1 MKLKYLLFLLAAVT
15 VISSCEDRGIF
26 AGGNIISETR
36 LVDDFHS
43 LDISVPAN
51 IYITQDP
58 SQDLMIET
66 HENIM
71 RVVETVVING
81 ELNISLNRNLR
92 NLETLNI
99 YISAADYERIELSG
113 AASLRS
119 EGCLNLDNLEI
130 RSSGASNLNICGQ
143 VDELRFRLSGASN
156 FRGYSM
162 EAKTVNAVVSGAS
175 NMRITA
181 EELLDVTISGASQ
194 IRYKGNP
201 QINSDISGAGSL
213 VNAN

>member
-15 VISSCEDRGIF
+15 IISSCDDRGIF
-26 AGGNIISETR
+26 AGGSIISEAR
-36 LVDDFHS
+36 SVDDFHS
-43 LDISVPAN
+43 LDISVPAHVF
-51 IYITQDP
+51 ITQDP
-58 SQDLMIET
+58 NQDLVIET
-66 HENIM
+66 HESIM
-71 RVVETVVING
+71 HVVETVVING
-81 ELNISLNRNLR
+81 ELNISLSRSLR

-99 YISAADYERIELSG
+99 YVSAADYERIELSG

-119 EGCLNLDNLEI
+119 ENCLDLDNLEI
-130 RSSGASNLNICGQ
+130 KSSGASNLNICGQ

-156 FRGYSM
+156 FRGYGM
-162 EAKTVNAVVSGAS
+162 EAQTVRAVVSGAS